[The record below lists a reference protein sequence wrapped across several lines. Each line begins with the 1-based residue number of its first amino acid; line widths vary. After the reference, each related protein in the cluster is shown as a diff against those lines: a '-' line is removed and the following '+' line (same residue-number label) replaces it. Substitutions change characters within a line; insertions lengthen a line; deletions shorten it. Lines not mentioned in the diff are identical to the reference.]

1 MAGVAVQ
8 LGAGAWAADGKV
20 AFSLFCTKGKVLVE
34 LRLQIRAQQVTHP
47 AEFTTTVTAEMYGC
61 DQSTCGH
68 LLQSSPEA
76 GQEVGLPTGC

>member
-1 MAGVAVQ
+1 MAVQ
-8 LGAGAWAADGKV
+8 LGAGAWAADGKG

-34 LRLQIRAQQVTHP
+34 LRLQIRVQQVTHP
-47 AEFTTTVTAEMYGC
+47 AEFTTTVTA